1 MPRTGLTQDQMRSA
15 AIDAA
20 EATIRRH
27 GIERTRLV
35 DVARAVGVSH
45 AMLYRLV
52 PDRAALVDAVS
63 ERWLARIDRALAS
76 VAGGPGPAAH
86 RLRDW
91 FLALHRLKCDKV
103 RAEPEIYAA
112 FNMAAQSTRPVVRA
126 HLAETNAQLVRLVR
140 AAIDEG
146 AVAPGD
152 PQRIAT
158 LLFQGTL
165 AFHHPRLVLEAIDQ
179 DRAPAL
185 EALLDV
191 LLKGLAATGD
201 AA

>member
-45 AMLYRLV
+45 AMLYRLF

-63 ERWLARIDRALAS
+63 ARWLERIDHALAA
-76 VAGGPGPAAH
+76 VAHGPGPAAA
-86 RLRDW
+86 RLRNW
-91 FLALHRLKCDKV
+91 FLTLHRLKCEKV

-126 HLAETNAQLVRLVR
+126 HLAETNGQLVRLVDE
-140 AAIDEG
+140 AIGEG
-146 AVAPGD
+146 ALAPGD
-152 PQRIAT
+152 RQQIAT

-165 AFHHPRLVLEAIDQ
+165 AFHHPRLVLDTIDQ
-179 DRAPAL
+179 DRQAAL
-185 EALLDV
+185 GALLDV
-191 LLKGLAATGD
+191 LLKGLAAPPGT
-201 AA
+201 A